1 METMTIASLAGIGAI
16 AYAFKIY
23 VIDVDKEIERK
34 REEQKNIIVD
44 PKTQKRNV
52 PDFYGV
58 NKLQNDPEGFGK
70 NLLKNQAKLER
81 GEEVAVDAAT
91 ALYLMRNSKHHD
103 LIVGETGTINMKTL
117 SDNVVFDEDHIKKL
131 QDHLMNFQPPQRAGS
146 VVTPHTPPG
155 YVKEIQDVKGG
166 GIRWVFEDWHAEEC
180 GIKSVCYD
188 QYGRAMPDP
197 DEAPEDNKKNSRRQ
211 QPQLQ
216 ENQQGQQ
223 TDINRKL
230 TRLLEMQEEKRVDVM
245 LAASTQSFATEKKEN
260 SETASALQSVL
271 KPHEYKD
278 DIESIEE
285 ELAIPDFSLSFE
297 DEPFEIET
305 HEEILSKLEDEKIQE
320 ELLPVNDT
328 WKDED
333 YIEDEEGE
341 NSKNYQDE
349 FFEYEDMERFLKT
362 TATYQDFL
370 EKVFESVFSKNG
382 DGHIFIDFVEKEIFV
397 EKNYFARCINALVDA
412 HQRKK
417 FELDFLTKESVEIF
431 DGNKMNELFLAMNDN
446 DYFLAYGRG
455 QSRVIFNI
463 LFELE
468 EIEGVY
474 LCGWY
479 LKMKLTAHDSIA
491 EFIKSNS
498 RGTSISIIAA
508 TPKEISAR
516 VKMLKSVKRT
526 Y

>member
-1 METMTIASLAGIGAI
+1 MTIASLAGIGAI
-16 AYAFKIY
+16 AYAYKIY

-44 PKTQKRNV
+44 PTIKKRNV

-70 NLLKNQAKLER
+70 NLLENQAKLER

-117 SDNVVFDEDHIKKL
+117 SDNVLFDEDHIKKL
-131 QDHLMNFQPPQRAGS
+131 QDHLMNFQPPERIGS
-146 VVTPHTPPG
+146 VVTPHTLPG
-155 YVKEIQDVKGG
+155 YVDRVQDVKGG
-166 GIRWVFEDWHAEEC
+166 GFRWVFKDWHAEEC

-211 QPQLQ
+211 QPKSQ
-216 ENQQGQQ
+216 ENQQDQQ

-230 TRLLEMQEEKRVDVM
+230 TRLLEMEEEKRVDVM
-245 LAASTQSFATEKKEN
+245 LADSTQSFATEKKEN
-260 SETASALQSVL
+260 SETDSAPQSVL

-278 DIESIEE
+278 DIESIED

-297 DEPFEIET
+297 DEPLET
-305 HEEILSKLEDEKIQE
+305 QTHDEVLSNPEVEKIQE
-320 ELLPVNDT
+320 ESLPVNDT
-328 WKDED
+328 CNDED
-333 YIEDEEGE
+333 YEEGE
-341 NSKNYQDE
+341 EGEYSENSQGE

-362 TATYQDFL
+362 TATYQDFS
-370 EKVFESVFSKNG
+370 EKVFRSVFSKNG
-382 DGHIFIDFVEKEIFV
+382 VGHIFIDFLEKEIFV
-397 EKNYFARCINALVDA
+397 EKNYFARCINALITVDE
-412 HQRKK
+412 RKK

-431 DGNKMNELFLAMNDN
+431 DGMKMNELLLAMNAN
-446 DYFLAYGRG
+446 NYFLTYGRG
-455 QSRVIFNI
+455 QSRVIFNV

-468 EIEGVY
+468 DVEGVY

-491 EFIKSNS
+491 DFIKSYS
-498 RGTSISIIAA
+498 RGTSISIIAS

-516 VKMLKSVKRT
+516 LKMLKNVKRT

>member
-1 METMTIASLAGIGAI
+1 MDSMTIVSLAGIGAI

-23 VIDVDKEIERK
+23 IIDIDKEIERN
-34 REEQKNIIVD
+34 REERKNIIVD
-44 PKTQKRNV
+44 PQTKKRNV

-58 NKLQNDPEGFGK
+58 NKLRDDPEGFGK
-70 NLLKNQAKLER
+70 NLLKNQEKLER

-117 SDNVVFDEDHIKKL
+117 SNNVVFDEDHIKKL
-131 QDHLMNFQPPQRAGS
+131 QDHLMNFQPPQKAGS
-146 VVTPHTPPG
+146 VVTPRTPPG

-188 QYGRAMPDP
+188 RCGRAMPDP
-197 DEAPEDNKKNSRRQ
+197 DEVSEDNKKNSRRQ

-216 ENQQGQQ
+216 DNQQGQQ
-223 TDINRKL
+223 IDMNRKL
-230 TRLLEMQEEKRVDVM
+230 TRLIEMQEESRVDVM
-245 LAASTQSFATEKKEN
+245 LAVGGKV
-260 SETASALQSVL
+260 SALENALEDEIKSPIKSAL
-271 KPHEYKD
+271 TPHEFKD
-278 DIESIEE
+278 DIASIEE
-285 ELAIPDFSLSFE
+285 ELAIPDFSLSFK
-297 DEPFEIET
+297 DSLVET
-305 HEEILSKLEDEKIQE
+305 ETNEEVSLELDVEKFQE
-320 ELLPVNDT
+320 ELLPKNDA
-328 WKDED
+328 WKDAN

-341 NSKNYQDE
+341 ELENPQEE
-349 FFEYEDMERFLKT
+349 FFEYEDMDRFLKT
-362 TATYQDFL
+362 IATCQDFT
-370 EKVFESVFSKNG
+370 EKVFASVFSKKG
-382 DGHIFIDFVEKEIFV
+382 VGSIFIDFVEKEIFV
-397 EKNYFARCINALVDA
+397 EKNYFSRCINEIIDT
-412 HQRKK
+412 QERKK
-417 FELDFLTKESVEIF
+417 FELDFLTKESVEIY

-446 DYFLAYGRG
+446 DYFLTYGRG
-455 QSRVIFNI
+455 QSRVIFNV

-479 LKMKLTAHDSIA
+479 LKMKLTAHEAIA
-491 EFIKSNS
+491 DFIKSYS
-498 RGTSISIIAA
+498 RGTSISIIAS

-516 VKMLKSVKRT
+516 LKMLKGVKRT